1 MSEITP
7 QPEYSGVDR
16 RRNTSLGSVQVPVTW
31 VLGVLGA
38 VVLNVIYATALFTT
52 HGNRIDELQRRSE
65 EKEKSFK
72 DFATSQATALKDART
87 ETAANLER
95 LSLDVSQRRNLT
107 DAELVALRGELHI
120 VSDHMIKSEARLEL
134 LWAQFP
140 GPTSPPPGGRK

>member
-38 VVLNVIYATALFTT
+38 VMLNVIYATALFTT
-52 HGNRIDELQRRSE
+52 HGNRIDELQRRIE

-72 DFATSQATALKDART
+72 DFATSQASALKDARI

-95 LSLDVSQRRNLT
+95 LSIDVSQRRNLT
-107 DAELVALRGELHI
+107 DADLVALRGELHI